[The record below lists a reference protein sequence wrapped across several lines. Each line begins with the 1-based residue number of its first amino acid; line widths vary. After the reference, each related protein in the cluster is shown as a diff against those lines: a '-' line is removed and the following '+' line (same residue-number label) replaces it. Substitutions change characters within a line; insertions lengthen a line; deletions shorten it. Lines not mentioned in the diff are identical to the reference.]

1 MKRYI
6 RSANWLTNKAT
17 QLYSKKFD
25 ENEVLVRALL
35 GQHKGSPMLNVFFNI
50 MTDPNVTIEDP
61 ERAEGAHTI
70 FLNGKNV
77 GWLDFQRG
85 LGWIDDKAYEKIQQ
99 LPADQLAELRQ
110 MWTRMIVE
118 SRMGEDLNAI
128 QQNMARP
135 GETFD
140 MDLQYEDDD
149 DDFGG
154 YLE

>member
-25 ENEVLVRALL
+25 ENEILVRALL
-35 GQHKGSPMLNVFFNI
+35 GQHKGSPMLDVFFNI
-50 MTDPNVTIEDP
+50 MSDPNVTIEDP
-61 ERAEGAHTI
+61 GRAEGAHTI

-85 LGWIDDKAYEKIQQ
+85 MGWIDDKAYNKIQQ
-99 LPADQLAELRQ
+99 LDSEQLAQLRQ
-110 MWTRMIVE
+110 MWTRMIIE
-118 SRMGEDLNAI
+118 NRMGDDLAAI
-128 QQNMARP
+128 QNPM
-135 GETFD
+135 GEEFD
-140 MDLQYEDDD
+140 TDLQYDDE